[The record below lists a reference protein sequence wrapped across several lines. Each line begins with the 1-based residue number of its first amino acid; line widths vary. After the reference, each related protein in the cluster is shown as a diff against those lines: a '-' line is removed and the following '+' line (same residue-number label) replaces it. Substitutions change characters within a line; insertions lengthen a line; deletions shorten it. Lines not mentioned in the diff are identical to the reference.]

1 MKKLL
6 FFTVLTLTA
15 VFLSGCSSTPKP
27 VKQRALFEDMQ
38 KMSNEILKSG
48 GLAVVGIGESRSLE
62 LALNKAKTNGR
73 RELAQMLTVKVE
85 SLEKAFMDETGT
97 PEDAEIMSQFT
108 TTTKVITSQQL
119 AGSVAQELKYEV
131 IGTTVT
137 AYALMVLDP
146 QTIADQLAKEKELY
160 TRLQSTKAFDEL
172 DKEIKEYEAWK
183 ASQNM

>member
-1 MKKLL
+1 
-6 FFTVLTLTA
+6 
-15 VFLSGCSSTPKP
+15 
-27 VKQRALFEDMQ
+27 
-38 KMSNEILKSG
+38 
-48 GLAVVGIGESRSLE
+48 
-62 LALNKAKTNGR
+62 
-73 RELAQMLTVKVE
+73 
-85 SLEKAFMDETGT
+85 
-97 PEDAEIMSQFT
+97 MSQFT

-131 IGTTVT
+131 IGNTVT

-146 QTIADQLAKEKELY
+146 QTIVDQLAKEKELY